1 MKCLSFKLTVTIQE
15 GKQNKNKQPKYQ
27 SVQCVWVFE
36 EANLRLANECIEILK
51 ILQIAS
57 VTIIFFLRNT
67 KLRFD
72 CPMQ

>member
-1 MKCLSFKLTVTIQE
+1 MDR
-15 GKQNKNKQPKYQ
+15 
-27 SVQCVWVFE
+27 SVQCVGVFE

-67 KLRFD
+67 KLCFD